1 MTKTDQFFRGGNVLA
16 LKPRHRVMI
25 EQAAIRLPIEKQ
37 SAFFDRVA
45 GELQRRQFCSTGS
58 LADSDITDAIERA
71 LRGLQYSESIFP

>member
-1 MTKTDQFFRGGNVLA
+1 MLA
-16 LKPRHRVMI
+16 LKPSHRVMI
-25 EQAAIRLPIEKQ
+25 EQAAIRLPAEKQ